1 MPIDTE
7 TANLLNTLAQRR
19 YFLRSAADGLT
30 EDQARLTPTVST
42 LSVGGL
48 IKHVAYIE
56 TSWIRFVLEGPA
68 EGIDWAAVE
77 RGEVPPLLAEWQDA
91 FQLREDETLAGVLEA
106 YAGVAAET
114 ERIAGELES
123 LDVSHPLPDA
133 PWNEPGATMS
143 ARGVLAHLIGETAQ
157 HAGHADIIRETI
169 DGKKSMG

>member
-1 MPIDTE
+1 MPTDAE
-7 TANLLNTLAQRR
+7 TTNLLSTLAARR

-30 EDQARLTPTVST
+30 DEQARLTPTVST

-48 IKHVAYIE
+48 IKHLAHGE
-56 TSWIRFVLEGPA
+56 ASWLQFVLHGPVDS
-68 EGIDWAAVE
+68 IDWAAVA
-77 RGEVPPLLAEWQDA
+77 RGEMSPQLVEWEAA
-91 FQLREDETLAGVLEA
+91 FELREDETLAGVLDA
-106 YAGVAAET
+106 YAGVASET
-114 ERIAGELES
+114 ERIVTELET
-123 LDVSHPLPDA
+123 LDVAHPLPEA